1 MTHVLKCAATF
12 ATYCYAS
19 LVGFLWIAQ
28 RRFQYFPSRESPP
41 SICSLPSVFQQI
53 CTFEVLTTDKLRLK
67 GWLWSRELNGAL
79 SHIFILHL
87 HGNAGSRLHRLDW
100 AYRVRTRFGCTVAL
114 FDYRGYGGNDGY
126 VSEDGLIEDAVA
138 AITWAHN
145 QALKTHQKL
154 VLHLESIGSAAGI
167 NALMRTPT
175 EIRISGI
182 VSEGGLS
189 SCSDLAKNVFGYL
202 PIELLMKDK
211 WCNTLSS
218 AKCLSRNTHFLSL
231 HGQNDS
237 IVPLWSGRRLY
248 EAVNCEKKIFHEF
261 GEGGHND
268 LMYQPSYFATL
279 EKFFKSL

>member
-12 ATYCYAS
+12 ATYCYVS

-41 SICSLPSVFQQI
+41 SIRSLPSVFQQI

-145 QALKTHQKL
+145 QALQTHQKL
-154 VLHLESIGSAAGI
+154 VLHLESIGSAVGI
-167 NALMRTPT
+167 NALMRTP
-175 EIRISGI
+175 
-182 VSEGGLS
+182 
-189 SCSDLAKNVFGYL
+189 
-202 PIELLMKDK
+202 IELIMKDK

-248 EAVNCEKKIFHEF
+248 EAVSCEKKMFHEF